1 LKHLVLTI
9 LQVSVIASDAEKM
22 ASILNQ
28 IVENEGTHDL
38 LQGPF
43 LYMEVVC
50 TRQHIEDSLFPGL
63 CFGSFVGPSDY

>member
-1 LKHLVLTI
+1 MI
-9 LQVSVIASDAEKM
+9 ISDAVKM

-28 IVENEGTHDL
+28 IVENERTHGS

-43 LYMEVVC
+43 LYMGVVC

-63 CFGSFVGPSDY
+63 CLGSFVGLSYY